1 MNRFI
6 QVGFLPLFLMI
17 FVLSAASLHNLV
29 TQQRKLNES
38 VERILQI
45 QESKFQIVTLTAYHP
60 ASRGLNSDSN
70 PDKTAT
76 MRKPIPGR
84 TAAISRELLAL
95 GWLGKIYIKDYGVW
109 ETTDLMGESVKGKQI
124 DLCFPSRKEALKFG
138 KKEEVFAVFLD

>member
-1 MNRFI
+1 MNKITDGIILALFFI
-6 QVGFLPLFLMI
+6 V
-17 FVLSAASLHNLV
+17 FVCTASYIKDLV
-29 TQQRKLNES
+29 KQQRKLNGS

-109 ETTDLMGESVKGKQI
+109 EATDLMGESVKGKQI